1 MNIKLNETRN
11 TKKPE
16 AIDNESIEM
25 GCGHWSRDENNN
37 RWALENVK

>member
-1 MNIKLNETRN
+1 MNIKLSETRN

-25 GCGHWSRDENNN
+25 GCGAIGQGMRIIEDGHSRM
-37 RWALENVK
+37 

>member
-25 GCGHWSRDENNN
+25 GWSGDENNN
-37 RWALENVK
+37 RWTLENVK